1 MSISGLVL
9 TLADDAPVSA
19 TIPALAEDQ
28 RLTLGEQFGRRLAV
42 VADTES
48 VEADRALWD
57 ELRATPGITNVDV
70 TFVHLDPPPSQPS
83 EPGTPAPLEVPHAHR

>member
-9 TLADDAPVSA
+9 TLADDGPACAALS
-19 TIPALAEDQ
+19 ALAGDP

-57 ELRATPGITNVDV
+57 ELRAAPGIVNVDV
-70 TFVHLDPPPSQPS
+70 TFVHLDPPPSHPS
-83 EPGTPAPLEVPHAHR
+83 EPVTPAPLEDPHAHR